1 MKPIKL
7 FDDYLNMAASKV
19 EMSREEYTATYL
31 SVSEGTLEGDELIE
45 KNFQVVTSGHAIK
58 YTIHYEA
65 IGRFLAIAT
74 TSKENDKELEIADD
88 IIISKAIEDSI
99 NDELKKRKQLFT
111 VEEDHGYQGAGFAF
125 YPMMDDV
132 IKLLNK

>member
-7 FDDYLNMAASKV
+7 FDDYLNMAASKA
-19 EMSREEYTATYL
+19 EMSREEYTAAYL
-31 SVSEGTLEGDELIE
+31 SESEADELIE

-58 YTIHYEA
+58 YTIRYEA